1 MPVYQEI
8 IAFLCLVTRYDVKSN
23 HVISQFLIIMLALK
37 YLHCFPIDHVTSFFS
52 AYRILASF
60 LSQTRCQPLLENAS
74 QSNTTSLGI
83 KDAVSIE
90 I

>member
-37 YLHCFPIDHVTSFFS
+37 YLHCFPIDHVTSFFF
-52 AYRILASF
+52 RISH
-60 LSQTRCQPLLENAS
+60 SCIIS
-74 QSNTTSLGI
+74 QSDTLSAAAGEREPI
-83 KDAVSIE
+83 
-90 I
+90 